1 MRTVRA
7 VTEDEMIRAF
17 VEAEAESPL
26 YGSAYAR
33 AAREFGGDA
42 AALFDPDSNTL
53 RAKVLR
59 AVRGYPGSALFAAF
73 PSDVDWKL
81 AAVSVGELGE
91 FLYLR
96 ERGWV
101 ALSGGTR
108 LVRDAAANVETALG
122 VAKAADIRATEE
134 AVRGGRKF
142 PPLIAVTESDAAVPI
157 LAEGHTRATAYAR
170 ALDAADEVEVVIGH
184 STDLRG
190 WHFF

>member
-1 MRTVRA
+1 MRIVRA
-7 VTEDEMIRAF
+7 VTEEEMIRAF
-17 VEAEAESPL
+17 VEAEVESPL

-42 AALFDPDSNTL
+42 AALFDPNSERL

-59 AVRGYPGSALFAAF
+59 AVRGYPGSALFTGF
-73 PSDVDWKL
+73 PPRVGWKL
-81 AAVSVGELGE
+81 ATVSVGELGE

-96 ERGWV
+96 EHGWV

-108 LVRDAAANVETALG
+108 LVRDGAGNVETALG
-122 VAKAADIRATEE
+122 ATKRAGIFATEE
-134 AVRGGRKF
+134 AVRDGRTF
-142 PPLIAVTESDAAVPI
+142 PPVIAAAESVSAVHI
-157 LAEGHTRATAYAR
+157 LAEGHTRATAYVR
-170 ALDAADEVEVVIGH
+170 ALDVADEAKVVIGY